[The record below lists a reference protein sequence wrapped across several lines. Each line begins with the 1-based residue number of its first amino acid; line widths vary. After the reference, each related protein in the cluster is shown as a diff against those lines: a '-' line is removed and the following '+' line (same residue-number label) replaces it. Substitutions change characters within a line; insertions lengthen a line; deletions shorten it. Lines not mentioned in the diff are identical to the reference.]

1 MRVAIRVVGLF
12 AVACMTSAVY
22 AQENAANGSNIKL
35 KPLPRPLEIRLALS
49 AAPSHLRAE
58 ATVFVLDP
66 APGYVLERQ
75 GTNGFTCYVQ
85 RTDYTREDYGDSYFA
100 AECQDAEGTKSV
112 VPVEFDIERPRA
124 EGKLGPAELKQEI
137 VRRFKDGVYHSPAR
151 PGIAY
156 MLSPVAR
163 LYAGPGSGETVAMNM
178 PHYMLFMPNLTA
190 KDIGAAPVMGP
201 YPYFINPGPMAHV
214 ILNVGATEK
223 AQIDRDSE
231 GLLKEACAYSSGF
244 CIKGVTPGTSA
255 TL

>member
-1 MRVAIRVVGLF
+1 MRVAIRVVGLLT
-12 AVACMTSAVY
+12 VACMASVVY
-22 AQENAANGSNIKL
+22 AQENAASGSNIKL
-35 KPLPRPLEIRLALS
+35 KPLPRPLEIHLALS
-49 AAPSHLRAE
+49 AAPPHLRAE

-66 APGYVLERQ
+66 AKGYVLERQ

-100 AECQDAEGTKSV
+100 PECQDAEGTRSI
-112 VPVEFDIERPRA
+112 VPVEFDIERIRA
-124 EGKLGPAELKQEI
+124 EGKLSPAELKQEI
-137 VRRFKDGVYHSPAR
+137 ARRFKDGVYHSPAR

-163 LYAGPGSGETVAMNM
+163 LYGGPGSRETVAMNM

-190 KDIGAAPVMGP
+190 KDIGAGPVMGP
-201 YPYFINPGPMAHV
+201 YPYFINPGPMAYL

-223 AQIDRDSE
+223 GQIDRNSE
-231 GLLKEACAYSSGF
+231 DLLNEACAYSSGF